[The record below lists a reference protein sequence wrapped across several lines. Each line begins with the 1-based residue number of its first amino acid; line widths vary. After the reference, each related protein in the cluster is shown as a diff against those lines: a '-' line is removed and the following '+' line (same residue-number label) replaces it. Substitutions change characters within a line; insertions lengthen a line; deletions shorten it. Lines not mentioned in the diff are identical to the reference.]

1 MASNTNYPGGFRECW
16 GDYRDEEDLEVSTQP
31 LYAHQKS
38 LPTLPVPTLEATCAL
53 YLQTVRPLATD
64 AEFAATKKAVA
75 DFLAGPLGPALQ
87 KRLLERAT
95 ARPNT
100 SYLAEWWNKLGYLE
114 VRDPVVFYVSYFFHF
129 ADAAH
134 ASQRSQVGRAASLLV
149 ATMDFRNQVATG
161 TRPPEMLGR
170 GKTPLCSTA
179 YKYMFNACR
188 IPHRKA
194 DSYRI
199 YDPSTHHHV
208 VVLRNNKYFKV
219 HQPATPLSFLEW
231 STVLEKIIAIAGGKE
246 SSIGVLSSQDRDV
259 WADGRDQLLVD
270 GNEAS
275 LKDIESAVVVLC
287 LDDETP
293 VSRTEVS
300 RALWHGN
307 GRNRFYDKTIQLIV
321 FENGKAGIL
330 AEHSMLDGMAMS
342 VYADYILTGLRNQT
356 INLGDLTVPHATLA
370 ARLPAVTQVPFN
382 ITRATLHNIAL
393 AEHTFDLTVDDH
405 EVHVESF
412 FGYGNALMKN
422 FKCSPDAYVQMAIQ
436 LAARKFW
443 GKEVATYEASQVR
456 PYLHGRTET
465 TRSCSIA
472 SKAFVDTMVSAAPL
486 ERLADKASLCRA
498 ACNSHVQYM
507 KLAAQSKGVDRHF
520 LGLRL
525 LLQPGE
531 SAAIFEDPLF
541 ARSKYWQIS
550 TSHLTHELFDGWG
563 WGEVVSDG
571 VGIAYSIKKN
581 SVHFNIACR
590 KTIPLSMSR
599 SFGHLLE
606 ESLLEM
612 RSVFEA
618 DKSLELKAKL

>member
-1 MASNTNYPGGFRECW
+1 MSSYPNGVRECW
-16 GDYRDEEDLEVSTQP
+16 GDYRNEEDLEIPTQA
-31 LYAHQKS
+31 LYQHQKK
-38 LPTLPVPTLEATCAL
+38 LPNLPVPTLEATCAL

-64 AEFAATKKAVA
+64 AEFAETKKAVQA
-75 DFLAGPLGPALQ
+75 FLDGPLGPTLQ
-87 KRLLERAT
+87 QRLLERA
-95 ARPNT
+95 ASRPNT
-100 SYLAEWWNKLGYLE
+100 SYLAEWWNTLGYLE

-129 ADAAH
+129 SDAAH
-134 ASQRSQVGRAASLLV
+134 ALQRSQVGRAASLLV
-149 ATMDFRNQVATG
+149 ATMAFRNQVASG
-161 TRPPEMLGR
+161 TRPPEVLGR
-170 GKTPLCSTA
+170 GKTPLCATA

-188 IPHRKA
+188 IPHRSA

-199 YDPSTHHHV
+199 YDPSLHHHI

-219 HQPATPLSFLEW
+219 QQSATPLTFLEW
-231 STVLEKIIAIAGGKE
+231 TTVLDKIIAIAGGKE
-246 SSIGVLSSQDRDV
+246 SAIGVLSSQDRDV

-293 VSRTEVS
+293 VSRTEVA
-300 RALWHGN
+300 RGLWHGN
-307 GRNRFYDKTIQLIV
+307 GRNRFYDKTIQLV
-321 FENGKAGIL
+321 VYENGKAGIL

-342 VYADYILTGLRNQT
+342 VYADFMLTGLRNGS
-356 INLGDLTVPHATLA
+356 IDLGDLTTPHDALH
-370 ARLPAVTQVPFN
+370 LPAITQLPFN
-382 ITRATLHNIAL
+382 ITRATLRNIAL
-393 AEHTFDLTVDDH
+393 AEHSFDLLVADH

-412 FGYGNALMKN
+412 YGYGNALMKT

-436 LAARKFW
+436 LAARKYW
-443 GKEVATYEASQVR
+443 GKDVGTYEASQVR

-472 SKAFVDTMVSAAPL
+472 SKAFVDAMVSSGPL
-486 ERLADKASLCRA
+486 ERVSDKANACRN
-498 ACNSHVQYM
+498 ACASHVQYM

-563 WGEVVSDG
+563 WGEVVADG

-599 SFGHLLE
+599 AFGHLLE

-612 RSVFEA
+612 RHVFEA
-618 DKSLELKAKL
+618 EMPPQAKL